1 MGDMDSAQEEL
12 LQKAINIQEKA
23 LGKEHPA
30 TAESYNDLG
39 SVMMCDLGDLDGA
52 MLISHL

>member
-39 SVMMCDLGDLDGA
+39 SVMCDLGDLDGA